1 MNLKVL
7 NTVVWSWSS
16 DQTEEERWQEGILG
30 KQRLY
35 LAQCAIRAA
44 WKTPQRSGRETTTNL
59 TATSERNIG
68 VKLMASGELV
78 LKQLRT
84 VAQLRKSSKDFQ
96 QQARI
101 TLAELTSESKRG
113 IASLKGW
120 RSPELPQCQSTGAVK
135 EEQALNEHHCMG
147 CSIYRWRTE
156 LKNYCQDAA
165 GGGKQWISLS
175 SRRLDLDA
183 DADIV
188 GLLMCLFSNWVAC
201 PPRGLEGIGLN
212 SLLLRGRKQVWS
224 KSLAP
229 LPSVLLLGSTRLAL
243 PGRQDPQATS
253 DVHVEP
259 PPPHRLSN
267 CSHHGLGT
275 GLATFPTLHQTIP
288 SDSSCS
294 PKLGYFPWGLLSECQ
309 FFQVEAMP
317 AFNFLFFPH
326 TLTQALSV
334 GSFV

>member
-1 MNLKVL
+1 MKLELRL
-7 NTVVWSWSS
+7 N
-16 DQTEEERWQEGILG
+16 R
-30 KQRLY
+30 
-35 LAQCAIRAA
+35 
-44 WKTPQRSGRETTTNL
+44 GREVAGRHLGEAETLLGLVCHQGCLEDSTEIRLWNHDEPDSNL
-59 TATSERNIG
+59 R
-68 VKLMASGELV
+68 
-78 LKQLRT
+78 
-84 VAQLRKSSKDFQ
+84 RKHWCQINGQWRAFIEAAKDCSSAEKIQ
-96 QQARI
+96 RGRI
-101 TLAELTSESKRG
+101 TLAELTRESRRG
-113 IASLKGW
+113 ITSLKGW

-147 CSIYRWRTE
+147 CSNYRWRTE

-201 PPRGLEGIGLN
+201 PPRGLEGTGLN

-259 PPPHRLSN
+259 PPPHRLSS

-275 GLATFPTLHQTIP
+275 GLATFLTLHQTIP

-294 PKLGYFPWGLLSECQ
+294 PKLGYFPWGVLSEHQ
-309 FFQVEAMP
+309 FFQAEAMP
-317 AFNFLFFPH
+317 AFHFLFFPH
-326 TLTQALSV
+326 TLTRALSV